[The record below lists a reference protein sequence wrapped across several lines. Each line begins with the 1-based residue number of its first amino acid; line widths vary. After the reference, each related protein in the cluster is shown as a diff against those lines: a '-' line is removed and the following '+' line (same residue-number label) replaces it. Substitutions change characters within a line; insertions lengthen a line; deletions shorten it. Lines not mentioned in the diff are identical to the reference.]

1 MSGDSAASVPGRTG
15 ARAERPVGRKS
26 AGSRWGRFFEGG
38 LLSGGVQGS
47 PVLRLLLRWVRRPL
61 LPVMRLWRR
70 NIQLKVVATTLL
82 MSLGVVLLLGFVV
95 IGQVRNGLLEA
106 KVKASQS
113 QATGG
118 FAVAKQKADE
128 AATGTGDDGAA
139 PADGHSSQ
147 NVISWMSELVL
158 SLSSGGQ
165 GAFDVV
171 TLPADDNGGGGRGPR
186 ASGGVDPTVS
196 IPEDL
201 RARINSSTTAA
212 QSYTRIIYKDTDK
225 KPQPALV
232 IGKQVNDPN
241 GDPYELYYLFPLSQE
256 EKSLS
261 LVKGTLATA
270 GLFVVVLLGAIAWL
284 VVRQVV
290 TPVRMAA
297 GIAERLSAGRLQER
311 MKVTGE
317 DDIARLGEAFNKM
330 AQNLQLKINQ
340 LEDLSRMQRRFVSDV
355 SHELRTPLTTVRMA
369 ADVIH
374 EAREDFDPVT
384 ARSAELL
391 ADQLDRF
398 ESLLADLLEISR
410 FDAGA
415 AALEAEPI
423 DLRDVVRRVV
433 SGAEPLAER
442 KGTRIRVVGDQQP
455 VVAEADARRV
465 ERVLRNLV
473 VNAVE
478 HGEGRDV
485 VVRLAAA
492 GGAVAVA
499 VRDYGVGLKPGEA
512 TRVFSR
518 FWRADPAR
526 ARTTGGTGLG
536 LSIALED
543 ARLHGGW
550 LQAWGEPGGGSQ
562 FRLTLPRTADEPLRG
577 SPIPLEPKDSRRNRG
592 LDDAGLPRGGD
603 KLATVPAQAGD
614 RTVLPGRDGR
624 DPIAARQTTVTPT
637 ADPTALPGSG
647 ARVVPRPASGTRRPD
662 ITSTS
667 APARAGAPAGGPA
680 GDETASSAG
689 PEGAGAGE
697 PKQQGEAFRGL

>member
-1 MSGDSAASVPGRTG
+1 MSEDSAASAPGRSG
-15 ARAERPVGRKS
+15 DRPERPVGGDRPG
-26 AGSRWGRFFEGG
+26 ARWRLLFEGG
-38 LLSGGVQGS
+38 LLEGGVQGS
-47 PVLRLLLRWVRRPL
+47 PVLRLLIRWVRRPL

-70 NIQLKVVATTLL
+70 NIQLKVVVTTLL

-95 IGQVRNGLLEA
+95 IGQVRNGLLDA

-128 AATGTGDDGAA
+128 AAAAGAA
-139 PADGHSSQ
+139 DTADGRQSQ
-147 NVISWMSELVL
+147 TLISWMSDLVE

-171 TLPADDNGGGGRGPR
+171 TLPTGDNNSGGGRTR
-186 ASGGVDPTVS
+186 ASGFVDPTASV
-196 IPEDL
+196 PADL
-201 RARINSSTTAA
+201 RARINGSMTAA
-212 QSYTRIIYKDTDK
+212 QSYTRIMYTDDK
-225 KPQPALV
+225 ESQPALV
-232 IGKQVNDPN
+232 IGKQVTDPN
-241 GDPYELYYLFPLSQE
+241 NNPYELYYLFPLTQE

-330 AQNLQLKINQ
+330 AQNLQLKIQQ

-374 EAREDFDPVT
+374 EAREDFDPIT

-423 DLRDVVRRVV
+423 DLREVVRRVV

-442 KGTRIRVVGDQQP
+442 KGTHIRVVGDLQP

-485 VVRLAAA
+485 VVKLAAA

-592 LDDAGLPRGGD
+592 LDDAGLPRGGED
-603 KLATVPAQAGD
+603 KRATVPVQSGGGQSSPLASMTQRSA
-614 RTVLPGRDGR
+614 T
-624 DPIAARQTTVTPT
+624 AAPT

-647 ARVVPRPASGTRRPD
+647 ARVVPRPTQ
-662 ITSTS
+662 
-667 APARAGAPAGGPA
+667 
-680 GDETASSAG
+680 
-689 PEGAGAGE
+689 GAGRQEGTGAGRADDSNK
-697 PKQQGEAFRGL
+697 PGEAFRGR

>member
-1 MSGDSAASVPGRTG
+1 MSRDSAASAPGQSGT
-15 ARAERPVGRKS
+15 RAGRPVGRGTT
-26 AGSRWGRFFEGG
+26 GSRWGRFLEGG
-38 LLSGGVQGS
+38 LLQGGVQGS
-47 PVLRLLLRWVRRPL
+47 PVLRLFMRWVRRPL

-70 NIQLKVVATTLL
+70 NIQLKVVVTTLL

-95 IGQVRNGLLEA
+95 IGQVRNGLLDA

-118 FAVAKQKADE
+118 FAAAKQKADE
-128 AATGTGDDGAA
+128 EAAGVGDD
-139 PADGHSSQ
+139 PTTADGRSEQ
-147 NVISWMSELVL
+147 NVIQWMSDLVE

-165 GAFDVV
+165 GAFEVV
-171 TLPADDNGGGGRGPR
+171 TLPTGGDSGGGRGPR
-186 ASGGVDPTVS
+186 ASNYVDPNASV
-196 IPEDL
+196 PEDL
-201 RARINSSTTAA
+201 RERIDGDTGAA
-212 QSYTRIIYKDTDK
+212 QSYTRIIYNADK
-225 KPQPALV
+225 ESQPALV

-241 GDPYELYYLFPLSQE
+241 NNPYQLYYLFPLTQE

-330 AQNLQLKINQ
+330 AQNLQLKIQQ
-340 LEDLSRMQRRFVSDV
+340 LEELSRMQRRFVSDV

-391 ADQLDRF
+391 ADQVDRF

-423 DLRDVVRRVV
+423 DLREVVRRVV

-442 KGTRIRVVGDQQP
+442 KGTTIRVAGDQQP
-455 VVAEADARRV
+455 VIAEADARRL

-485 VVRLAAA
+485 VVKLASA

-499 VRDYGVGLKPGEA
+499 VRDYGIGLKPGEA

-592 LDDAGLPRGGD
+592 LDDAGLPRGE
-603 KLATVPAQAGD
+603 KSATVPAQQTGEAASM
-614 RTVLPGRDGR
+614 PSR
-624 DPIAARQTTVTPT
+624 DPIAQQLASVAAPT
-637 ADPTALPGSG
+637 ADPTALPGNG
-647 ARVVPRPASGTRRPD
+647 ARVVPRPGAAPRRQD
-662 ITSTS
+662 D
-667 APARAGAPAGGPA
+667 APTG
-680 GDETASSAG
+680 
-689 PEGAGAGE
+689 EGARGE
-697 PKQQGEAFRGL
+697 DTGSTEGPSRQGEAFRGR